1 MYLAGVSVR
10 RVDDITEAL
19 WGTRVSQSTVSEL
32 NKKKIGIIGLKS
44 ARERQEREAADEEAE
59 ARANWRGSRW
69 WKGEPV

>member
-44 ARERQEREAADEEAE
+44 ARERQEREAADEEAK